1 MLHDNSLF
9 SKVGSATIA
18 TLGRAVNTLLTPT
31 TMGGE
36 KFHITVTIDNEKAL
50 QIAGLPEF
58 SAAGISSSRNKSAIA
73 DFGAKKTTR
82 ALIPARRSGLK
93 FFCHVRPLKQQTSSD
108 FFPPTYVSALLRVV
122 DCASIPIEES
132 GRGCGY
138 I

>member
-18 TLGRAVNTLLTPT
+18 ALERAVNTLLTPT

-50 QIAGLPEF
+50 QIADFLHFRASRILLPWNKIHDHEF
-58 SAAGISSSRNKSAIA
+58 GPKSNTRLIAAW
-73 DFGAKKTTR
+73 
-82 ALIPARRSGLK
+82 RSGLQ
-93 FFCHVRPLKQQTSSD
+93 FFCHVQSVKLLTSSD
-108 FFPPTYVSALLRVV
+108 FCPPTYVSTLSRCRLRF
-122 DCASIPIEES
+122 DSGEDS
-132 GRGCGY
+132 GRGCGH

>member
-1 MLHDNSLF
+1 
-9 SKVGSATIA
+9 
-18 TLGRAVNTLLTPT
+18 
-31 TMGGE
+31 MGGE

-50 QIAGLPEF
+50 QIAGLPDFLQQEF
-58 SAAGISSSRNKSAIA
+58 RRRGINPRSRIW
-73 DFGAKKTTR
+73 GKKTTR